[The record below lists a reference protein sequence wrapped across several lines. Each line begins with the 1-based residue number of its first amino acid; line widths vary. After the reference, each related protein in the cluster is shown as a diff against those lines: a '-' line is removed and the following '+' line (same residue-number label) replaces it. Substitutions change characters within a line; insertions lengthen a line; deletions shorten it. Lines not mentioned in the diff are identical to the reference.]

1 MSSDFED
8 LNVNKFRV
16 NILITEIY
24 YLFTS
29 L

>member
-16 NILITEIY
+16 NNLITEKY